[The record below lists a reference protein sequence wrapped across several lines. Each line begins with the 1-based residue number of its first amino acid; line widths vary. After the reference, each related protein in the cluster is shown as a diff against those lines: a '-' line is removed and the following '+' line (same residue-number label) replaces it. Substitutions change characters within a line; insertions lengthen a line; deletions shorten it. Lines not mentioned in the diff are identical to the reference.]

1 MKHYVHRIVSQLTES
16 SALTHMLPFEVR
28 VDAKRG

>member
-1 MKHYVHRIVSQLTES
+1 MKHYIRRIVSQLTES
-16 SALTHMLPFEVR
+16 SALTHMLPLEVR